1 MVTDTLGSSRSD
13 PAVSLNMKFKL
24 NSFVALLI
32 VAILVG
38 ILNGLSLEV
47 FYEVS
52 QLTNP
57 NSLLFIA
64 SDLHNHSPK
73 PEHHHAR
80 E

>member
-13 PAVSLNMKFKL
+13 PVVSLNMKFKL
-24 NSFVALLI
+24 NSFVAFLI

-52 QLTNP
+52 PANQSEFPPIYCIGFT
-57 NSLLFIA
+57 
-64 SDLHNHSPK
+64 
-73 PEHHHAR
+73 
-80 E
+80 

>member
-13 PAVSLNMKFKL
+13 PVVSLNMKFKL
-24 NSFVALLI
+24 NSFVAFLI

-64 SDLHNHSPK
+64 SDLHNH
-73 PEHHHAR
+73 
-80 E
+80 

>member
-13 PAVSLNMKFKL
+13 PVVSLNMKFKL
-24 NSFVALLI
+24 NSFVAFLI

-47 FYEVS
+47 SYEVS

-64 SDLHNHSPK
+64 SDLHNH
-73 PEHHHAR
+73 
-80 E
+80 

>member
-13 PAVSLNMKFKL
+13 PVVSLNMKFKL
-24 NSFVALLI
+24 NSLVALLI

-47 FYEVS
+47 SYEVS

-64 SDLHNHSPK
+64 SDLHNH
-73 PEHHHAR
+73 
-80 E
+80 

>member
-13 PAVSLNMKFKL
+13 PVVSSNMKFKL

-38 ILNGLSLEV
+38 ILNGLLLEV
-47 FYEVS
+47 SYEVS

-64 SDLHNHSPK
+64 SDLHNH
-73 PEHHHAR
+73 
-80 E
+80 

>member
-13 PAVSLNMKFKL
+13 PVVSLNMKFKL
-24 NSFVALLI
+24 NSLVALLI

-64 SDLHNHSPK
+64 SDLHNH
-73 PEHHHAR
+73 
-80 E
+80 